1 MHVCVVCV
9 PVCVPNT
16 MLGTGSKREMSLESP
31 HRTWMRRHQCLWLTI
46 LLGTLAM
53 FIVGNRFNNRLSQQG
68 NRSFALSNFHGVNI
82 SNKADFNLP
91 TWHHWA
97 PTPQ

>member
-1 MHVCVVCV
+1 MRVCVVCV

-16 MLGTGSKREMSLESP
+16 ILGTGYKREMSLESP

-53 FIVGNRFNNRLSQQG
+53 FIVENRFNNLLSQQG
-68 NRSFALSNFHGVNI
+68 NTSFALSNFHGVTI

-91 TWHHWA
+91 T
-97 PTPQ
+97 

>member
-1 MHVCVVCV
+1 MRVCV

-16 MLGTGSKREMSLESP
+16 MPGTGYKGEMSLESP
-31 HRTWMRRHQCLWLTI
+31 HRTWMRRHQCLRLTI

-53 FIVGNRFNNRLSQQG
+53 FIAENRFNNRVSQQG
-68 NRSFALSNFHGVNI
+68 NRSFALSNWYGVNI

-91 TWHHWA
+91 T
-97 PTPQ
+97 